1 MLAAAFYM
9 VKRQIN
15 IVEKLLKK
23 TMLHNVH
30 YCKNEFKNE
39 NKLITLLQCI
49 RNVPRELGI

>member
-39 NKLITLLQCI
+39 NKLITLL
-49 RNVPRELGI
+49 